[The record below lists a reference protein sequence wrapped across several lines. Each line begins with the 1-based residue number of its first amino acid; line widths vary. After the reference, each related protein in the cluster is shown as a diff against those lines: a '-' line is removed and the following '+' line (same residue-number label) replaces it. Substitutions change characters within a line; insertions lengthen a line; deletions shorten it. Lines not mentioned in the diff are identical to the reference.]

1 MREPAQTLVGEVER
15 IVSAL
20 PDAVLFPGLGAE
32 GQRRFA
38 AAMGVPPPPGL
49 ATFLAAHDGG
59 VLAPD
64 ARLLTIDE
72 AAARV
77 TAAPGLAG
85 RLAGARWQVGLWPVA
100 ERGGPALRAGRRG
113 GERRRRVAGRRG
125 DRARRRSGRDVVP
138 AFSARAVR
146 RAGGG
151 ERRGRCGDRAG
162 RDALPARSG
171 ARRSLAGSG
180 GAAGRRRAR
189 GRDRRDAGRRAA
201 RGDAADAGADAR
213 DRDARRRAG
222 SRGACARTPRRRRCA
237 RSRTRSRSSRSARAT
252 TTRGWTP
259 RRWCS
264 CWRPSAATPS
274 TRRERARAAGRVDLG
289 DGRVLA
295 RRGAGGAGRGRRGA
309 PVPPVGALALRIVAM
324 LEPDDRDLPQLQ
336 APTASC
342 AAGCAGC
349 RKARDALEAGQ
360 VEAAVRA
367 ARAALATP
375 ELADAGR
382 GARVPGRGAQR
393 GARSGRGRRRR
404 QRATEI
410 NPTLVDGWRELGDA
424 QLEAGALKEAE
435 AAFRRVVAM
444 DTTYGLGYAKLAQVL
459 LEQARTLEAL
469 EAIGEAA
476 RRGGDPFFIAAIRGD
491 IYAEME
497 RHPEAAEAYDQALAI
512 DPEDHWA
519 LHQAALEHGFAG
531 HQGRA
536 SELFQ
541 AALDHDR
548 DGCHQTL
555 VDYGD
560 HLRRIGPHRRR
571 REAVSARGRRGP
583 RRAGV
588 EADAA
593 RGRARAARRAE
604 LTAARNPSVGAS
616 RETRRRSRATPAQTS
631 SMRPAEARPGTPCRC
646 RAGRST
652 VMSPPDSRAS

>member
-1 MREPAQTLVGEVER
+1 LVGELER

-20 PDAVLFPGLGAE
+20 PDAVLYPGLGAE

-59 VLAPD
+59 VLSPD

-77 TAAPGLAG
+77 AG
-85 RLAGARWQVGLWPVA
+85 GVRMPMVGGPRWQVGLWPVA
-100 ERGGPALRAGRRG
+100 ERSGRRYALDAEEASGDGEWPVVEVTEHGVDRVGTSFLRFLHVLCAELAAGSAAGDAAIALAETRCRRDPGHADHWLDLAELLDAAGRATEIDATLAAALRAATPPTPALMLAIGMRSVR
-113 GERRRRVAGRRG
+113 AGAQDGASRADAEEKALRAFKDAIALEPVGARDDDARLDAAALVFVLAAERG
-125 DRARRRSGRDVVP
+125 DTAT
-138 AFSARAVR
+138 AANARALL
-146 RAGGG
+146 G
-151 ERRGRCGDRAG
+151 ESTSATAAFWRGE
-162 RDALPARSG
+162 ALTALAEDG
-171 ARRSLAGSG
+171 A
-180 GAAGRRRAR
+180 
-189 GRDRRDAGRRAA
+189 
-201 RGDAADAGADAR
+201 
-213 DRDARRRAG
+213 
-222 SRGACARTPRRRRCA
+222 
-237 RSRTRSRSSRSARAT
+237 
-252 TTRGWTP
+252 
-259 RRWCS
+259 
-264 CWRPSAATPS
+264 
-274 TRRERARAAGRVDLG
+274 
-289 DGRVLA
+289 
-295 RRGAGGAGRGRRGA
+295 A

-324 LEPDDRDLPQLQ
+324 LEPDDRDLPRLR
-336 APTASC
+336 APSADLRV
-342 AAGCAGC
+342 GLRRLKEG
-349 RKARDALEAGQ
+349 RDALEAGQ
-360 VEAAVRA
+360 AEAAVRA
-367 ARAALATP
+367 ARAAMAGP
-375 ELADAGR
+375 ELAEL
-382 GARVPGRGAQR
+382 GAAQAFLAEALNAARDPGAV
-393 GARSGRGRRRR
+393 AAAL
-404 QRATEI
+404 RATEI

-424 QLEAGALKEAE
+424 QLEAGVLKDAE

-560 HLRRIGPHRRR
+560 HLRRMGRIGDAVKLYRRAVAAVPGEQEWKQTL
-571 REAVSARGRRGP
+571 REAER
-583 RRAGV
+583 
-588 EADAA
+588 ELLAA
-593 RGRARAARRAE
+593 P
-604 LTAARNPSVGAS
+604 N
-616 RETRRRSRATPAQTS
+616 
-631 SMRPAEARPGTPCRC
+631 
-646 RAGRST
+646 
-652 VMSPPDSRAS
+652 